1 MKKTSFSPIPVS
13 ARIYLSVAVL
23 VILSLFLFSFVSAKK
38 LGDDLWQQLGL
49 NKKEGTESIYRSFTS
64 GYLNH
69 YQARNAKNLATGNRV
84 AIAKDL
90 LIYARNY
97 VNSKEFKNL
106 YAAERERAK
115 PSEPELKP
123 LRSRREIQKE
133 EIAKTEKS
141 IKEFEDNLKTL
152 DASTQKTMEPVLD
165 MLKKTLKEYQDPNHQ
180 YFDALLLNQKYEN
193 EQSVER
199 YKSDLQSWETNY
211 PADPM
216 SIVKGRLQKFLEVT
230 KDVDFDAA
238 LKVSNN
244 KKVFTRPEYERK
256 STEWKQAFRA
266 GREITLVA
274 RSFAT
279 QWLAELE

>member
-1 MKKTSFSPIPVS
+1 
-13 ARIYLSVAVL
+13 
-23 VILSLFLFSFVSAKK
+23 
-38 LGDDLWQQLGL
+38 
-49 NKKEGTESIYRSFTS
+49 
-64 GYLNH
+64 
-69 YQARNAKNLATGNRV
+69 
-84 AIAKDL
+84 
-90 LIYARNY
+90 
-97 VNSKEFKNL
+97 
-106 YAAERERAK
+106 
-115 PSEPELKP
+115 
-123 LRSRREIQKE
+123 
-133 EIAKTEKS
+133 
-141 IKEFEDNLKTL
+141 
-152 DASTQKTMEPVLD
+152 MEPVLD

-199 YKSDLQSWETNY
+199 YKSDLQSWEINY

-216 SIVKGRLQKFLEVT
+216 AIVKGRLQKFLEVT

-238 LKVSNN
+238 LKVSYN

-266 GREITLVA
+266 GREITQMA